1 MVGFLGAL
9 ITDVCKA
16 FDRLHHELLIAELD
30 AYDFDIKSVELIQQ
44 YLSNRKQRV
53 KEGNSYSSW
62 K

>member
-1 MVGFLGAL
+1 MAEILGAL

-16 FDRLHHELLIAELD
+16 FDRFHHELFIAELD
-30 AYDFDIKSVELIQQ
+30 AYDFDIKSVGLIQQ

-53 KEGNSYSSW
+53 KEGNSYISW